1 MALREHFELNRDR
14 EVWIK
19 HYSSNHQI
27 LLVGSPYHAEPQCS
41 LATLC
46 GSTSNI
52 CASSVDS
59 YGSLPFKAKS
69 NLDNLKRLG
78 ASLLYGID
86 ATKLKQD
93 PHLNCRR
100 FDRVIFNFPHA
111 GFHGEESDSYL
122 MKHRGLVFGFFLRAN
137 GEIHLA
143 HKNKA
148 PFSQWNLEELASK
161 CFLVLIQ
168 CVAFKKKN

>member
-19 HYSSNHQI
+19 HYSSNHQM

-59 YGSLPFKAKS
+59 YGSLPFMSKA
-69 NLDNLKRLG
+69 R
-78 ASLLYGID
+78 
-86 ATKLKQD
+86 QD
-93 PHLNCRR
+93 KVPR
-100 FDRVIFNFPHA
+100 NFA
-111 GFHGEESDSYL
+111 EE
-122 MKHRGLVFGFFLRAN
+122 
-137 GEIHLA
+137 
-143 HKNKA
+143 KNTRDECG
-148 PFSQWNLEELASK
+148 P
-161 CFLVLIQ
+161 
-168 CVAFKKKN
+168 

>member
-59 YGSLPFKAKS
+59 YGSLPFVCLYNARVSEISNKVPHWKLYKRKS
-69 NLDNLKRLG
+69 N
-78 ASLLYGID
+78 I
-86 ATKLKQD
+86 
-93 PHLNCRR
+93 
-100 FDRVIFNFPHA
+100 
-111 GFHGEESDSYL
+111 
-122 MKHRGLVFGFFLRAN
+122 
-137 GEIHLA
+137 
-143 HKNKA
+143 
-148 PFSQWNLEELASK
+148 
-161 CFLVLIQ
+161 
-168 CVAFKKKN
+168 